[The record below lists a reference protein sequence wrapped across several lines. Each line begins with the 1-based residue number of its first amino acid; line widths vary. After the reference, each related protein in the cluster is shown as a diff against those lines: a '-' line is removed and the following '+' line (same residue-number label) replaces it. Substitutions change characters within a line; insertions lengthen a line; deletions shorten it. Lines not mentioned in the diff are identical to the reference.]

1 MIIMFNAYFE
11 LASNNKTG
19 ESIAFVVAEI
29 TFNMAVMTSSVAKIS
44 FYGRYP
50 LFGGWDSF

>member
-29 TFNMAVMTSSVAKIS
+29 TFNIAVMTSSVAKIS

-50 LFGGWDSF
+50 LFGG